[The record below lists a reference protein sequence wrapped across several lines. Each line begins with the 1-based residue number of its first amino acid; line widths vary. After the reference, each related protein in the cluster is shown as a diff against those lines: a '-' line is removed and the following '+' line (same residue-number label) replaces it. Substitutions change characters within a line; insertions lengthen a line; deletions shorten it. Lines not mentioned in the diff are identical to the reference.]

1 MDKRDME
8 ETKEWKAVNVLRP
21 EPGAKERPTSHRR
34 RPGCGCGCGCATV
47 LLLLLILIVAGGWY
61 LGQDILPGDTDSDSV
76 RTEGI
81 LLLGIDR
88 ESSDQPGRSDTI
100 VLAFLN
106 SEGQKV
112 SLLSIPRDTYTDV
125 PARGKKDKVNHAYAA
140 GGAEATMEAVGLLL
154 NRDIK
159 HYVATDF
166 QGFVS
171 IIDTL
176 GGINVSVDEETS
188 AGIDIPPGMQRLRGE
203 EALRYVRYR
212 GYANADIGR
221 IERQQIFLKAVA
233 DEALQPGNILKAP
246 SLAGE
251 LGSAVETNMNMAQL
265 LRMANSFKSLSGS
278 EMDSYILPGRP
289 QYIDGIS
296 YWVPDTDQIE
306 PLMKALEEGT
316 TSPEQ

>member
-1 MDKRDME
+1 ME

-21 EPGAKERPTSHRR
+21 EPRAKEQPSSRRR
-34 RPGCGCGCGCATV
+34 RPGCGCGCATV
-47 LLLLLILIVAGGWY
+47 LLLLLLLIVAGGWY
-61 LGQDILPGDTDSDSV
+61 LGQDLLPGNTDSDYV

-106 SEGQKV
+106 SEGKKV

-125 PARGKKDKVNHAYAA
+125 PARGKMDKINHAYAA
-140 GGAEATMEAVGLLL
+140 GGAEATLEAVSLLL
-154 NRDIK
+154 NREVK

-176 GGINVSVDEETS
+176 GGINVQVDEEAS
-188 AGIDIPPGMQRLRGE
+188 AGIDMSPGMQRLQGE
-203 EALRYVRYR
+203 EALKYVRYR

-233 DEALQPGNILKAP
+233 DEILQPGNILKAP
-246 SLAGE
+246 SLAGK
-251 LGSAVETNMNMAQL
+251 LSSAVETNMNIAQL
-265 LRMANSFKSLSGS
+265 LSLANSFKSLSGS
-278 EMDSYILPGRP
+278 EMDSYILPGNP
-289 QYIDGIS
+289 QYMDGIS

-316 TSPEQ
+316 VPPEQ